1 MRLSGVIILI
11 LSIFTVILVTFI
23 RRPLN
28 PKWLLIRVKRF
39 FVWVR
44 YHLKTP
50 KITFAN
56 YHITQYINS
65 CKPMRSRMNGI
76 LALVLICT
84 GSSGYQKRP
93 DFIDNNYK
101 TYIAIPY
108 QGRQFII
115 YNGQAYNT
123 KKVGVNVY
131 RFESNQPG
139 TQMVGSYD
147 FEAGR
152 IVVDKFY
159 ASFPDYE
166 LQPVV
171 GEPPKPPKPP
181 EPPLDHYAFWGFCTD
196 PKGK

>member
-1 MRLSGVIILI
+1 
-11 LSIFTVILVTFI
+11 
-23 RRPLN
+23 
-28 PKWLLIRVKRF
+28 
-39 FVWVR
+39 
-44 YHLKTP
+44 
-50 KITFAN
+50 
-56 YHITQYINS
+56 
-65 CKPMRSRMNGI
+65 MNGI

-115 YNGQAYNT
+115 YEGQAYNT

-159 ASFPDYE
+159 ASIPDYE
-166 LQPVV
+166 MPPVV